1 MSRKEIRREARQL
14 ERKAR
19 DATTQKELDALIEK
33 IDENRLGYRVKTSA
47 SGAWA

>member
-1 MSRKEIRREARQL
+1 MSRKAIRREARQL
-14 ERKAR
+14 ERKAL
-19 DATTQKELDALIEK
+19 DAKTQNELDALIEK